1 MNMNSNTI
9 LAAIAIAAIFSPA
22 IVSIVDNIFKFLIS
36 RLEYKR
42 TIGRDNI
49 LHTRDVYV
57 EYMTN
62 SINVLVGLNAFRMDY
77 RFSLNKALAF
87 FPEIAVPVL
96 SEIDDAINSGD
107 SKRGMSLVEKLSNI
121 MRDYLN

>member
-1 MNMNSNTI
+1 MNSNTI

-96 SEIDDAINSGD
+96 SEIDDAINSGN
-107 SKRGMSLVEKLSNI
+107 SELGMSLVEKLSNI

>member
-49 LHTRDVYV
+49 LHTRNVYV

-62 SINVLVGLNAFRMDY
+62 SINVLAGLNSFRMDY

-87 FPEIAVPVL
+87 FPDIAVPVL

>member
-62 SINVLVGLNAFRMDY
+62 SINVLAGLNAFRMDY

-87 FPEIAVPVL
+87 FPDIAVPVL
-96 SEIDDAINSGD
+96 SEIDDAINSDD

>member
-87 FPEIAVPVL
+87 FPEIAAPVL
-96 SEIDDAINSGD
+96 SEIDDAINSGN
-107 SKRGMSLVEKLSNI
+107 SELGMSLVEKLSNI

>member
-1 MNMNSNTI
+1 MNMNSNTV

-62 SINVLVGLNAFRMDY
+62 SINVLVGLNSFRMDY

-87 FPEIAVPVL
+87 FPDIAVPVL

-107 SKRGMSLVEKLSNI
+107 SKLGMSLVEKLSNI

>member
-96 SEIDDAINSGD
+96 SEIDDAINSGN
-107 SKRGMSLVEKLSNI
+107 SELGMSLVEKLSNI

>member
-57 EYMTN
+57 E
-62 SINVLVGLNAFRMDY
+62 
-77 RFSLNKALAF
+77 
-87 FPEIAVPVL
+87 
-96 SEIDDAINSGD
+96 
-107 SKRGMSLVEKLSNI
+107 
-121 MRDYLN
+121 

>member
-42 TIGRDNI
+42 TIGRDSI

-62 SINVLVGLNAFRMDY
+62 SINVLAGLNSFRMDY

-87 FPEIAVPVL
+87 FPDIAVPVL

-107 SKRGMSLVEKLSNI
+107 STRGMSLVEKLSNI

>member
-107 SKRGMSLVEKLSNI
+107 SKLGMSLVEKLSNI

>member
-1 MNMNSNTI
+1 MNMNSNTV

-62 SINVLVGLNAFRMDY
+62 SINVLFGLNSYRMDY

-87 FPEIAVPVL
+87 FPDIAIPVL
-96 SEIDDAINSGD
+96 NDIDDAINSGD
-107 SKRGMSLVEKLSNI
+107 SKLGKSLVEKLSNI

>member
-1 MNMNSNTI
+1 
-9 LAAIAIAAIFSPA
+9 
-22 IVSIVDNIFKFLIS
+22 
-36 RLEYKR
+36 
-42 TIGRDNI
+42 
-49 LHTRDVYV
+49 
-57 EYMTN
+57 MTN
-62 SINVLVGLNAFRMDY
+62 SINVLAGLNAFRMDY

-87 FPEIAVPVL
+87 FPDIAVPVL

>member
-1 MNMNSNTI
+1 MNMNSNTV

-107 SKRGMSLVEKLSNI
+107 SKLGMSLVEKLSNI

>member
-62 SINVLVGLNAFRMDY
+62 SINVLTGLNAFRMDY

-87 FPEIAVPVL
+87 FPDIAVPVL

>member
-62 SINVLVGLNAFRMDY
+62 SINVLVGLNSFRMDY

-87 FPEIAVPVL
+87 FPDIAIPVL
-96 SEIDDAINSGD
+96 SDIDDAINSGD
-107 SKRGMSLVEKLSNI
+107 SKLGMSLVEKLSNI

>member
-42 TIGRDNI
+42 TVGRDNI

-62 SINVLVGLNAFRMDY
+62 SINVLAGLNAFRMDY

-87 FPEIAVPVL
+87 FPDIAVPVL

>member
-1 MNMNSNTI
+1 MNSNTI

-62 SINVLVGLNAFRMDY
+62 SINVLAGLNAFRMDY

-87 FPEIAVPVL
+87 FPDIAVPVL

>member
-62 SINVLVGLNAFRMDY
+62 SINVLAGLNSFRMDY

-87 FPEIAVPVL
+87 FPDIAVPVL
-96 SEIDDAINSGD
+96 SEIDDAINSDD
-107 SKRGMSLVEKLSNI
+107 SKRGMSLVKKLSNI

>member
-62 SINVLVGLNAFRMDY
+62 SINVLAGLNSFRMDY

-87 FPEIAVPVL
+87 FPDIAVPVL

>member
-1 MNMNSNTI
+1 MNMNSNTV

-87 FPEIAVPVL
+87 FPDIAVPVL

>member
-22 IVSIVDNIFKFLIS
+22 IVSIVDNIFKFSIS

-62 SINVLVGLNAFRMDY
+62 SINVLVGLNSFRMDY

-87 FPEIAVPVL
+87 FPDIAVPVL
-96 SEIDDAINSGD
+96 SDIDDAINSGD
-107 SKRGMSLVEKLSNI
+107 SKLGMSLVEKLSNI

>member
-1 MNMNSNTI
+1 MNSNTI

-107 SKRGMSLVEKLSNI
+107 SKLGMSLVEKLSNI

>member
-42 TIGRDNI
+42 TMGRDNI

-62 SINVLVGLNAFRMDY
+62 SINVLAGLNAFRMDY

-87 FPEIAVPVL
+87 FPDIAVPVL

>member
-42 TIGRDNI
+42 TIGRNNI

-87 FPEIAVPVL
+87 FPDIAVPVL

-107 SKRGMSLVEKLSNI
+107 SERGMSLVEKLSNI

>member
-62 SINVLVGLNAFRMDY
+62 SINVLVGLNSFRMDY

-87 FPEIAVPVL
+87 FPDIAVPVL
-96 SEIDDAINSGD
+96 SEIDDAINSCD

>member
-1 MNMNSNTI
+1 MNSNTV

-87 FPEIAVPVL
+87 FPDIAVPVL

>member
-62 SINVLVGLNAFRMDY
+62 SINVLVGLNVFHMDY

-96 SEIDDAINSGD
+96 SEIDDAINSGN
-107 SKRGMSLVEKLSNI
+107 SELGMSLVEKLSNI

>member
-1 MNMNSNTI
+1 MNMNSNTV

-62 SINVLVGLNAFRMDY
+62 SVNVLAGLNAFRMDY

-87 FPEIAVPVL
+87 FPDIAVPVL

>member
-62 SINVLVGLNAFRMDY
+62 SINVLAGLNAFRMDY

-87 FPEIAVPVL
+87 FPDIAVPVL
-96 SEIDDAINSGD
+96 NEIDDAINSGD

>member
-107 SKRGMSLVEKLSNI
+107 SERGMSLVEKLSNI

>member
-62 SINVLVGLNAFRMDY
+62 SINVLAGLNAFRMDY

-87 FPEIAVPVL
+87 FPDIAVPVL